1 MLTNNSAGLISVN
14 LQGTSGN
21 YDVCKT
27 TEGKSASASYS
38 WLKQM
43 FSALLPLK
51 NVPSSAIIGAG
62 VYIVLGTGTTP
73 ATAADIKLENV
84 TEDYEIVTQ
93 TKAIPLKFSSSMI
106 NITRVIQN
114 TGNASLT
121 ISEVGLYASYAN
133 AFTGAMMLA
142 REVIEPVTL
151 QPGEKHSFTM
161 DLCVE

>member
-14 LQGTSGN
+14 LQSTSGN

-38 WLKQM
+38 WLKQL

-51 NVPSSAIIGAG
+51 NVPSSSATGA
-62 VYIVLGTGTTP
+62 YLVLGTGTTP
-73 ATAADIKLENV
+73 ATVADIKLENV

-114 TGNASLT
+114 TGNAPLT

-133 AFTGAMMLA
+133 AFTGAIMLA

>member
-14 LQGTSGN
+14 LQSTSGN

-27 TEGKSASASYS
+27 TEGKSASVSYS
-38 WLKQM
+38 WLKQL
-43 FSALLPLK
+43 FSTLLPLK
-51 NVPSSAIIGAG
+51 NVPSSSATG
-62 VYIVLGTGTTP
+62 VYLVLGTGTTP
-73 ATAADIKLENV
+73 ATVADIKLENV

-114 TGNASLT
+114 TGNAPLT

-151 QPGEKHSFTM
+151 QLGEKHSFTM

>member
-14 LQGTSGN
+14 LQSTSGN

-38 WLKQM
+38 WLKQL
-43 FSALLPLK
+43 FSTLLPLK
-51 NVPSSAIIGAG
+51 NVPSSSATG
-62 VYIVLGTGTTP
+62 VYLVLGTGTTP
-73 ATAADIKLENV
+73 ATVTDIKLENV

-114 TGNASLT
+114 TGNAPLT

>member
-14 LQGTSGN
+14 LQSTSGN

-38 WLKQM
+38 CLEQL
-43 FSALLPLK
+43 FSTLLPLK
-51 NVPSSAIIGAG
+51 NVPSSSATG
-62 VYIVLGTGTTP
+62 VYLVLGTGTTP
-73 ATAADIKLENV
+73 ATVADIKLENV

-114 TGNASLT
+114 TGNAPLT

>member
-14 LQGTSGN
+14 LQGGAGN

-38 WLKQM
+38 WLKQL
-43 FSALLPLK
+43 FSTLLPSK
-51 NVPSSAIIGAG
+51 NVPSSSATG
-62 VYIVLGTGTTP
+62 VYLVLGTGTTP
-73 ATAADIKLENV
+73 ATVADIKLENV

-106 NITRVIQN
+106 NITRVIRN
-114 TGNASLT
+114 TGNAPLT

>member
-1 MLTNNSAGLISVN
+1 MLTNNSAGLISVS
-14 LQGTSGN
+14 LQSTSSN

-38 WLKQM
+38 WLRQL

-51 NVPSSAIIGAG
+51 NVPSSSAIG
-62 VYIVLGTGTTP
+62 VYLVLGTGTTP
-73 ATAADIKLENV
+73 ATAADVKLENV

-93 TKAIPLKFSSSMI
+93 TKGIPLKFSSSMI

-114 TGNASLT
+114 TGNAPLT

>member
-14 LQGTSGN
+14 LQSTSGN

-38 WLKQM
+38 WLKQL

-51 NVPSSAIIGAG
+51 NVPSSATTG
-62 VYIVLGTGTTP
+62 VYMVLGTGTTP
-73 ATAADIKLENV
+73 ATVADIKLENV

-93 TKAIPLKFSSSMI
+93 TKDIPLKFSSSMI
-106 NITRVIQN
+106 NITRVIRN
-114 TGNASLT
+114 TGNAPLT

-133 AFTGAMMLA
+133 AFTGAIMLA
-142 REVIEPVTL
+142 REVIEPITL

-161 DLCVE
+161 DICVE

>member
-14 LQGTSGN
+14 LQSTSGN

-38 WLKQM
+38 WLKQL
-43 FSALLPLK
+43 FSTLLPLK
-51 NVPSSAIIGAG
+51 NVPSSSATG
-62 VYIVLGTGTTP
+62 VYLVLGTGTTP
-73 ATAADIKLENV
+73 ATVADIKLENV

-114 TGNASLT
+114 TGNAPLT
-121 ISEVGLYASYAN
+121 ISEVGLYASYAS
-133 AFTGAMMLA
+133 AFTGAIMLA

>member
-1 MLTNNSAGLISVN
+1 MLTNNFAGLVSLN
-14 LQGTSGN
+14 CQGDSDN
-21 YDVCKT
+21 YNVCKT
-27 TEGKSASASYS
+27 TSNTDIKASYS
-38 WLKQM
+38 WLRSIM
-43 FSALLPLK
+43 PRSLLLK
-51 NVPSSAIIGAG
+51 NAPSDNRSSG

-84 TEDYEIVTQ
+84 TEDYEIITQ
-93 TKAIPLKFSSSMI
+93 TKDVPLTFSSTIMT
-106 NITRVIQN
+106 ITRVIRN
-114 TGNASLT
+114 TGNAPLT
-121 ISEVGLYASYAN
+121 ISEVGLYASLVN

>member
-14 LQGTSGN
+14 LQSTSGN

-38 WLKQM
+38 WLKQL
-43 FSALLPLK
+43 FSTLLPLK
-51 NVPSSAIIGAG
+51 NVPSSSATG
-62 VYIVLGTGTTP
+62 VYLVLGTGTTP
-73 ATAADIKLENV
+73 ATVADIKLENV

-114 TGNASLT
+114 TGNAPLT

-161 DLCVE
+161 DICVQ

>member
-14 LQGTSGN
+14 LQSTSGN

-38 WLKQM
+38 WLKQL
-43 FSALLPLK
+43 FSTLLPLK
-51 NVPSSAIIGAG
+51 NVPSSSATG
-62 VYIVLGTGTTP
+62 VYLVLGTGTTP
-73 ATAADIKLENV
+73 ATVADIKLENV

-93 TKAIPLKFSSSMI
+93 TKAIPPKFSSSMI

-114 TGNASLT
+114 TGNAPLT

-133 AFTGAMMLA
+133 AFTGAIMLA

-151 QPGEKHSFTM
+151 QLGEKHSFTM

>member
-1 MLTNNSAGLISVN
+1 MLTNNFAGLVSLN
-14 LQGTSGN
+14 CQGGSDN
-21 YDVCKT
+21 YKVCKT
-27 TEGKSASASYS
+27 TSDVDVKASYN
-38 WLKQM
+38 WLRSIM
-43 FSALLPLK
+43 
-51 NVPSSAIIGAG
+51 PSSLLFKNESLSSATGI
-62 VYIVLGTGTTP
+62 YLVLGTGTTP

-84 TEDYEIVTQ
+84 TEDYEVVTQ
-93 TKAIPLKFSSSMI
+93 TKDVPLTFSSTIMT
-106 NITRVIQN
+106 ITRIIRN
-114 TGNASLT
+114 TGNAPLT

>member
-14 LQGTSGN
+14 LQSTSGN

-38 WLKQM
+38 WLKQL
-43 FSALLPLK
+43 FSTLLPLK
-51 NVPSSAIIGAG
+51 NVPSSSATG
-62 VYIVLGTGTTP
+62 VYLVLGTGTTP
-73 ATAADIKLENV
+73 ATVADIKLENV

-114 TGNASLT
+114 TGNAPLT

>member
-14 LQGTSGN
+14 LQSTSGN

-38 WLKQM
+38 WLKQL

-51 NVPSSAIIGAG
+51 NVPSSSAAG
-62 VYIVLGTGTTP
+62 VYLVLGTGTTP
-73 ATAADIKLENV
+73 ATVADIKLENV

-114 TGNASLT
+114 TGNAPLT
-121 ISEVGLYASYAN
+121 ISEVGLYASYAS
-133 AFTGAMMLA
+133 AFTGAIMLA

>member
-1 MLTNNSAGLISVN
+1 MLTNNFAGLVSLN
-14 LQGTSGN
+14 CQGTSGN

-27 TEGKSASASYS
+27 TEGKSASASYL
-38 WLKQM
+38 WLKQL
-43 FSALLPLK
+43 FNALLPLK
-51 NVPSSAIIGAG
+51 NAPSSSATGI
-62 VYIVLGTGTTP
+62 YLVLGTGTTL

-93 TKAIPLKFSSSMI
+93 TKDIPLKFSSSI
-106 NITRVIQN
+106 ITITRVIRN
-114 TGNASLT
+114 TGNAPLT

-142 REVIEPVTL
+142 REVIEPVIL

>member
-14 LQGTSGN
+14 LQSTSGN

-38 WLKQM
+38 WLKQL
-43 FSALLPLK
+43 FSTLLPLK
-51 NVPSSAIIGAG
+51 NVPSSSATG
-62 VYIVLGTGTTP
+62 VYLVLGTGTTP
-73 ATAADIKLENV
+73 ATVADIKLENV

-114 TGNASLT
+114 TGNAPLT

-151 QPGEKHSFTM
+151 QPSEKHSFTM

>member
-1 MLTNNSAGLISVN
+1 MLTNNFAGLVSLN
-14 LQGTSGN
+14 CQNSSAN
-21 YDVCKT
+21 YNVCKT
-27 TEGKSASASYS
+27 TNNTDTNVTYNWLMSMMSYS
-38 WLKQM
+38 LLLKD
-43 FSALLPLK
+43 A
-51 NVPSSAIIGAG
+51 PSDKQSNG

-93 TKAIPLKFSSSMI
+93 TKDVPLKFSSSIMT
-106 NITRVIQN
+106 ITRVIRN
-114 TGNASLT
+114 TGNAPLT

-133 AFTGAMMLA
+133 TFTGAMMLA